1 MIISLTI
8 FNLMFPVIGLII
20 FILLFFMLVKNY
32 KLIVFNIIYSISFLS
47 GVFRSLDGKGDV
59 NRYILYNNNYKNFDS
74 ILEVLN
80 EPTLFYT
87 FSWSIVNYL
96 VNKYEISFYLVNF
109 LSIMVIGI
117 CLYKILEIFK
127 IEKKYKRLLFLKFF
141 MIFSFP
147 VLFSSY
153 RNLLSFSIIAVGIFL
168 DMKENKKG
176 IIFIILGLGFHLA
189 GLPIVII
196 YFFSRRFQFK
206 QIYLYSS
213 FFIMIILFNS
223 LFKNFVYK
231 ILSDFNNPVI
241 KKISY
246 YLFGEWAKYKIF
258 FQGDIIT
265 YYLLIVILF
274 FLFISYKKILN
285 IKVSNILL
293 RRYNNFILIYIAIFL
308 IFLPYRTIAI
318 RFYITGFPFFI
329 PLFYQM
335 LKYYSNNYLYK
346 YTFIFLLFDVRWLVL
361 FFLDDII
368 FGKGFPNVIFQNLIS
383 EILRL

>member
-141 MIFSFP
+141 MI
-147 VLFSSY
+147 
-153 RNLLSFSIIAVGIFL
+153 L
-168 DMKENKKG
+168 DRKS
-176 IIFIILGLGFHLA
+176 
-189 GLPIVII
+189 V
-196 YFFSRRFQFK
+196 
-206 QIYLYSS
+206 
-213 FFIMIILFNS
+213 
-223 LFKNFVYK
+223 V
-231 ILSDFNNPVI
+231 
-241 KKISY
+241 
-246 YLFGEWAKYKIF
+246 
-258 FQGDIIT
+258 
-265 YYLLIVILF
+265 
-274 FLFISYKKILN
+274 
-285 IKVSNILL
+285 
-293 RRYNNFILIYIAIFL
+293 
-308 IFLPYRTIAI
+308 
-318 RFYITGFPFFI
+318 
-329 PLFYQM
+329 
-335 LKYYSNNYLYK
+335 
-346 YTFIFLLFDVRWLVL
+346 
-361 FFLDDII
+361 
-368 FGKGFPNVIFQNLIS
+368 
-383 EILRL
+383 